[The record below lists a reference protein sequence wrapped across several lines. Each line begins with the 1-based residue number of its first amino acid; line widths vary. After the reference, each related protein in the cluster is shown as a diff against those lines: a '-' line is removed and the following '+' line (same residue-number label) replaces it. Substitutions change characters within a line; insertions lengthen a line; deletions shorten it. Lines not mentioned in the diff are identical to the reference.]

1 MWIDD
6 LPSNALDSDQ
16 DEPLHR
22 QLSEVIRL
30 GISGGALPPGTRMP
44 TEADF
49 QKKFGVSRSVVR
61 QALSALTNDH
71 LIQRGRGRGS
81 VVAPQH
87 EHHRAVQKMSG
98 LSAQFSSSGDSVTTE
113 VISLDRVADPRAEN
127 ALGTSDLLFLNRRRN
142 IDGEP
147 IAIIHTW
154 LPRRLV
160 PGVEAQDLVDSSL
173 HETLRHRYRLPITAG
188 HRQVRAVSA
197 TEELSDA
204 LGVRPDAPLLVLEGT
219 SCDDQGN
226 VIEYFC
232 TWHRA
237 DRVIF
242 DVEALSEPAG
252 SRLLSTPK
260 QRAGSRNGV
269 ADSDAAD
276 SAGLREM
283 ARSIA
288 EQMHN
293 LAERLPGED

>member
-6 LPSNALDSDQ
+6 LPSGVLDSQQ

-22 QLSEVIRL
+22 QLSEVIRR
-30 GISGGALPPGTRMP
+30 GIAEGALPPGTRLP

-49 QKKFGVSRSVVR
+49 QGKFGISRSVVR
-61 QALSALTNDH
+61 QAMAALTNDN

-98 LSAQFSSSGDSVTTE
+98 LSAQFSNSGDSVTTE
-113 VISLDRVADPRAEN
+113 IISLERAADPRAQK
-127 ALGTSDLLFLNRRRN
+127 ALGTSDLLALNRRRSV
-142 IDGEP
+142 DGEP

-154 LPRRLV
+154 LPLSLV
-160 PGVEAQDLVDSSL
+160 PGLEAKDLVDSSL
-173 HETLRHRYRLPITAG
+173 HENLRARFGIPVTAG

-197 TEELSDA
+197 SAELSA
-204 LGVRPDAPLLVLEGT
+204 SLAVPQAAPILVLEGT

-226 VIEYFC
+226 AIEYFC

-237 DRVIF
+237 DRVVF
-242 DVEALSEPAG
+242 DVEAISDSPG

-260 QRAGSRNGV
+260 QTALPQNG
-269 ADSDAAD
+269 AAD
-276 SAGLREM
+276 ATDLSES

-288 EQMHN
+288 AQMN
-293 LAERLPGED
+293 DLARRMSQLG